1 LVREASKGQKTMT
14 TTETGT
20 GAEAGQ
26 PQGLSHLALNNA
38 FSSGLGEMIE
48 QAQASVVQVRRGD
61 RGAGTGVIWQENGGI
76 ITNHHVI
83 AHTGSRTLVELRD
96 GQVFEAQIVDSDP
109 ILDVALLKVPAHNL
123 AAIPVADSGKLRL
136 GELVFAIGH
145 PWGQRGVVT
154 AGIVSALS
162 KVQIRNS
169 NRQLEYIKSDVRL
182 APGNSGGPLLNAQG
196 EVIGINAM
204 IMGGDLSVAIP
215 SSTVSKWIAQ
225 LPQARIT
232 LGVQIQSIE
241 LPPNARSESAKDQ
254 SLGLLVVGI
263 IAGGL
268 AEQAKVLV
276 GDVLIDIEN
285 TALSDATTLRAVLAQ
300 SSSKDSAQL
309 RVLRG
314 GKILEIEV
322 LLHPREQAA

>member
-1 LVREASKGQKTMT
+1 MT
-14 TTETGT
+14 TT
-20 GAEAGQ
+20 EAGQ
-26 PQGLSHLALNNA
+26 PQGLSISILNNA

-61 RGAGTGVIWQENGGI
+61 RGAGTGVIWQTHGGI
-76 ITNHHVI
+76 ITNHHVV
-83 AHTGSRTLVELRD
+83 AHTGSKTLVELRD
-96 GQVFEAQIVDSDP
+96 GQVFEAQIVESDP
-109 ILDVALLKVPAHNL
+109 TLDLALLKVPADHL
-123 AAIPVADSGKLRL
+123 TAIPVADSTKLRV

-162 KVQIRNS
+162 NVTIRNS

-182 APGNSGGPLLNAQG
+182 APGNSGGPLLNVLGQ
-196 EVIGINAM
+196 VIGINAM

-215 SSTVSKWIAQ
+215 STVVSTWIAQ

-232 LGVQIQSIE
+232 LGVQIQPTG
-241 LPPNARSESAKDQ
+241 LPTDIRHSLANEQ
-254 SLGLLVVGI
+254 TLGLLVVGI

-268 AEQAKVLV
+268 AEHAKLLV

-285 TALSDATTLRAVLAQ
+285 TALSDAATLRSVLAQ
-300 SSSKDSAQL
+300 SSSKDSVRM

-314 GKILEIEV
+314 GKVQEINVTLHTLEQV
-322 LLHPREQAA
+322 A

>member
-1 LVREASKGQKTMT
+1 MT

-20 GAEAGQ
+20 SAEAGQ
-26 PQGLSHLALNNA
+26 PQGLSLLALNNA

-109 ILDVALLKVPAHNL
+109 ILDVALLKVPANNL
-123 AAIPVADSGKLRL
+123 AAIAVADSSKLRV

-225 LPQARIT
+225 LPRARIT

-241 LPPNARSESAKDQ
+241 LPPNVLSESAKDQ

-268 AEQAKVLV
+268 AEQAKLLV

-300 SSSKDSAQL
+300 SSSKDSVQL
-309 RVLRG
+309 HVLRG
-314 GKILEIEV
+314 GKVQEIEV
-322 LLHPREQAA
+322 LLHPRKQAA

>member
-1 LVREASKGQKTMT
+1 MT
-14 TTETGT
+14 TT
-20 GAEAGQ
+20 EAGQ
-26 PQGLSHLALNNA
+26 PQGLSLSILNNA

-61 RGAGTGVIWQENGGI
+61 RGAGTGVIWQTNGGI
-76 ITNHHVI
+76 ITNHHVV
-83 AHTGSRTLVELRD
+83 AHTGSKTLVELRD

-109 ILDVALLKVPAHNL
+109 TLDLALLKVPADHL
-123 AAIPVADSGKLRL
+123 IAIPVADSTKLRV

-162 KVQIRNS
+162 KVKMRNS

-182 APGNSGGPLLNAQG
+182 APGNSGGPLLNALGQ
-196 EVIGINAM
+196 VIGINAM

-215 SSTVSKWIAQ
+215 STVVSTWIAQ

-232 LGVQIQSIE
+232 LGVQIQPTE
-241 LPPNARSESAKDQ
+241 LPSNIRHDLANDQ

-268 AEQAKVLV
+268 AEQANLLV

-285 TALSDATTLRAVLAQ
+285 TALSDAATLRSVLAQ
-300 SSSKDSAQL
+300 SSSKKSVRM

-314 GKILEIEV
+314 GKLQEIEV
-322 LLHPREQAA
+322 ALRTQEQAA

>member
-1 LVREASKGQKTMT
+1 MT
-14 TTETGT
+14 TT
-20 GAEAGQ
+20 EAGQ
-26 PQGLSHLALNNA
+26 PQGLSSPIPNNA
-38 FSSGLGEMIE
+38 FSSGLAEMIE

-61 RGAGTGVIWQENGGI
+61 RGAGTGVIWQANGGI
-76 ITNHHVI
+76 VTNHHVV
-83 AHTGSRTLVELRD
+83 AHTGSKTLVELRD

-109 ILDVALLKVPAHNL
+109 TLDVALLKIPADHL
-123 AAIPVADSGKLRL
+123 TAIPVADSTRLRV

-145 PWGQRGVVT
+145 PWGQRGIVT

-162 KVQIRNS
+162 KVKMRNS

-182 APGNSGGPLLNAQG
+182 APGNSGGPLLNVLGQ
-196 EVIGINAM
+196 VIGINAM

-215 SSTVSKWIAQ
+215 STAVSTWIAQ

-232 LGVQIQSIE
+232 LGVQIQPTE
-241 LPPNARSESAKDQ
+241 LPSDTRQVLANEQ
-254 SLGLLVVGI
+254 TLGLLVVGI

-268 AEQAKVLV
+268 ADHANILV

-285 TALSDATTLRAVLAQ
+285 TALSHAATLREVLTQ
-300 SSSKDSAQL
+300 SSSKERVHL

-314 GKILEIEV
+314 GSIQEIEV
-322 LLHPREQAA
+322 TLHTREQAA

>member
-1 LVREASKGQKTMT
+1 MT
-14 TTETGT
+14 T
-20 GAEAGQ
+20 AEAGRS
-26 PQGLSHLALNNA
+26 QGSPLHSALIDT
-38 FSSGLGEMIE
+38 FSSGLAEMIE

-61 RGAGTGVIWQENGGI
+61 RGAGTGVIWQAKGGI

-83 AHTGSRTLVELRD
+83 AHAGSKILVELRD
-96 GQVFEAQIVDSDP
+96 GRTLEARIVDSDP
-109 ILDVALLKVPAHNL
+109 TLDVALLNVPADDL
-123 AAIPVADSGKLRL
+123 TAVPFADSSKLRV

-162 KVQIRNS
+162 KVKMRNS

-196 EVIGINAM
+196 HVIGINAM

-215 SSTVSKWIAQ
+215 SNVVSTWVAQ
-225 LPQARIT
+225 LPLARIT
-232 LGVQIQSIE
+232 LGVQIQPAE
-241 LPPNARSESAKDQ
+241 LPNKIQQELANEQ
-254 SLGLLVVGI
+254 TLGLLVVGI
-263 IAGGL
+263 VEGGL
-268 AEQAKVLV
+268 AELAGLLV

-285 TALSDATTLRAVLAQ
+285 KPLGDAATLRAVLVQ
-300 SSSKDSAQL
+300 NSSQETVRL

-314 GKILEIEV
+314 GVVQEV
-322 LLHPREQAA
+322 HVALRTQEQAA

>member
-1 LVREASKGQKTMT
+1 MT
-14 TTETGT
+14 T
-20 GAEAGQ
+20 AEAGRS
-26 PQGLSHLALNNA
+26 QGSPLNSALIDT
-38 FSSGLGEMIE
+38 FSSGLAEMIE

-61 RGAGTGVIWQENGGI
+61 RGAGTGVIWQAKGGI

-83 AHTGSRTLVELRD
+83 AHAGSKILVELRD
-96 GQVFEAQIVDSDP
+96 GRTLEAQIVDSDP
-109 ILDVALLKVPAHNL
+109 TLDVALLNVPADDL
-123 AAIPVADSGKLRL
+123 TAVPFADSSKLRV
-136 GELVFAIGH
+136 GELVFAIGN

-162 KVQIRNS
+162 KVKMRNS

-196 EVIGINAM
+196 HVIGINAM

-215 SSTVSKWIAQ
+215 SNVVSTWVAQ

-232 LGVQIQSIE
+232 LGVQIQPTE
-241 LPPNARSESAKDQ
+241 LPTKIQQELANEQ
-254 SLGLLVVGI
+254 TLGLLVVGI
-263 IAGGL
+263 VEGGL
-268 AEQAKVLV
+268 AELAGLLV

-285 TALSDATTLRAVLAQ
+285 KPLGDAATLRAVLVQ
-300 SSSKDSAQL
+300 SSSQETVRL

-314 GKILEIEV
+314 GVLQEIHV
-322 LLHPREQAA
+322 ALRTQEQAA